1 MQTEPLVGRSD
12 PGLLG
17 GTPTF
22 SDAGGAFPKVHLPCP
37 LGGSLHLSEFQSHGF
52 RVLSHTGHFSHAQPP
67 HRDSAG
73 VGIDGSAGQSCEDRG
88 PDLTRSDWRPKG
100 TCVLAEPGPT
110 QVGRLGERHPG
121 CLQRVMMQRATERS
135 PPEPLPPTPAPRPG
149 WGSREAALGREAG
162 SEATG
167 RQGWRVGAFW
177 GTGTVQAAHTGA
189 DGAGREQASRGQE
202 HSSCWPA
209 GGAAGGGEW
218 ACCPV
223 PSPARHRQARSLG
236 LPAPRLPAGGKAV
249 NTTPVPS
256 QTPHDES
263 DRRTEP
269 RSSVSD
275 LVNSLTSEMLMVRG
289 RVGRGGARAEVG
301 GRVGAVRA
309 GRDPAWSPA
318 LLSRWPLV
326 PQFPHLSS
334 ENMKAPRPPVSLWTE
349 QGLRKA
355 TCVGGFQGPGGKA
368 SGQRTWA
375 EGALPLSGSPVS
387 RAPFPP
393 SGAGLRSPSR
403 DPPSLTPAG
412 PAEVQ
417 RAEPRHGPGPDP

>member
-1 MQTEPLVGRSD
+1 
-12 PGLLG
+12 
-17 GTPTF
+17 
-22 SDAGGAFPKVHLPCP
+22 
-37 LGGSLHLSEFQSHGF
+37 
-52 RVLSHTGHFSHAQPP
+52 
-67 HRDSAG
+67 
-73 VGIDGSAGQSCEDRG
+73 
-88 PDLTRSDWRPKG
+88 
-100 TCVLAEPGPT
+100 
-110 QVGRLGERHPG
+110 
-121 CLQRVMMQRATERS
+121 MQRATERS

-189 DGAGREQASRGQE
+189 DGRGGSRPPVDKNTV
-202 HSSCWPA
+202 PA
-209 GGAAGGGEW
+209 GLQAALPGAGSGPA
-218 ACCPV
+218 ARCPA
-223 PSPARHRQARSLG
+223 PPATARLAHSDP
-236 LPAPRLPAGGKAV
+236 PAPRLPAGGKAV

-318 LLSRWPLV
+318 LLSRRPLV
-326 PQFPHLSS
+326 PQLPHLSS

>member
-189 DGAGREQASRGQE
+189 DG
-202 HSSCWPA
+202 
-209 GGAAGGGEW
+209 
-218 ACCPV
+218 
-223 PSPARHRQARSLG
+223 
-236 LPAPRLPAGGKAV
+236 
-249 NTTPVPS
+249 
-256 QTPHDES
+256 
-263 DRRTEP
+263 
-269 RSSVSD
+269 
-275 LVNSLTSEMLMVRG
+275 
-289 RVGRGGARAEVG
+289 RGG
-301 GRVGAVRA
+301 
-309 GRDPAWSPA
+309 S
-318 LLSRWPLV
+318 
-326 PQFPHLSS
+326 
-334 ENMKAPRPPVSLWTE
+334 RPPVDKNTVPA
-349 QGLRKA
+349 GLQA
-355 TCVGGFQGPGGKA
+355 
-368 SGQRTWA
+368 
-375 EGALPLSGSPVS
+375 ALPGAGSGPAARCPAPPATARLAHSVS
-387 RAPFPP
+387 RPP
-393 SGAGLRSPSR
+393 GCLQEGRR
-403 DPPSLTPAG
+403 
-412 PAEVQ
+412 
-417 RAEPRHGPGPDP
+417 